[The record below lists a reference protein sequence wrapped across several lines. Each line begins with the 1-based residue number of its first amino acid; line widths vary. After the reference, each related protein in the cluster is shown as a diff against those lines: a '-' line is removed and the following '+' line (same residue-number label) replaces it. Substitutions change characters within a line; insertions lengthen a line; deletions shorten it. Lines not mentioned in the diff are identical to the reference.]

1 MYGRRSRFW
10 IYSLFLQIFSGNI
23 FGDSS
28 VHRLSTQ
35 HTDTNLNIL
44 GFFGRNRAFEAKLE
58 QSRPRLYRLAHSWCH
73 NPAVADDVVQDTMA
87 KALSQAGQLR
97 DAEALHGWLL
107 TIMANC
113 WRDHFRRCRE
123 TEDIAEVDED
133 LLATDFSPED
143 DFEQNQVVQRVRMA
157 VGRLPLGQRQVVT
170 LVDLEECSYAEVAAI
185 LGIPMGTVMSRLS
198 RARLALRELLLEYG
212 KVSEGAQTPR
222 IARIK

>member
-1 MYGRRSRFW
+1 M
-10 IYSLFLQIFSGNI
+10 
-23 FGDSS
+23 
-28 VHRLSTQ
+28 
-35 HTDTNLNIL
+35 NIL
-44 GFFGRNRAFEAKLE
+44 GLFGRNRAFEEKLA
-58 QSRPRLYRLAHSWCH
+58 QHRPRLYRLAHSWCR
-73 NPAVADDVVQDTMA
+73 NPAVADDVVQETMV

-97 DAEALHGWLL
+97 DTEALQGWLL

-133 LLATDFSPED
+133 LLASEVTPED
-143 DFEQNQVVQRVRMA
+143 DFEQNQVVQRVRA
-157 VGRLPLGQRQVVT
+157 AIGRLPLGQRQVVT

-212 KVSEGAQTPR
+212 KQPKAAPALR